1 MSFFCCYPNQEKI
14 VPEEI
19 LYNKK
24 SENDSENIHGFIVNF
39 ENFDLA
45 FADSAFKTKF
55 LNDTRYEL
63 EKILLEIE
71 YEINILLNECII
83 SEKSYD
89 EKESIIK
96 IKLKSMIEILDLF
109 DIKKQHIYNVD
120 SDFVTKNNVRENG
133 SKYVLIVFKV
143 QRYFIPQ
150 LKERNLGKEPRV
162 PFEPPIPQNMVHNK
176 LL

>member
-24 SENDSENIHGFIVNF
+24 SENDSENDSENIHSFTINF

-45 FADSAFKTKF
+45 FADSSFKTKF

-150 LKERNLGKEPRV
+150 LKERNLGSFRTSYTPELV
-162 PFEPPIPQNMVHNK
+162 MNK
-176 LL
+176 FL